1 VKHPILPRG
10 NELGLPVLS
19 GLLLTL
25 SFPPFHLLFP
35 PFVALVPYLVFVAR
49 SPNDRAGGVSVRRA
63 TFWMGIVF
71 YGTLLYWMFVA
82 LVYYTW
88 LALLGYLITIVVL
101 SVFLALAGWAVH
113 FFRWRHS
120 VPFWASLPIFFT
132 AAECLRAHLGDLAFP
147 WLGLG
152 HSLTG
157 YPFLVGFADVTGA
170 RGVTVWLLA
179 INGLLA
185 EWWLEGLRQRWRRW
199 ALPLVLL
206 VALPVGYSLLRWTT
220 LETRPA
226 ARVLVV
232 QPNIPEELKLTREA
246 ALDTS
251 RLALDRLTR
260 PVLDKSDDVAG
271 DRTAVLL
278 RPCPRLD
285 AMGVGAGATSPHGP
299 PLRYA
304 RPPRVRGGR
313 FRLLQRCLIP
323 EQPGLA
329 GRDLQETLLG
339 PDRRAGAVHPG
350 RLDARPEDQG
360 AAGRIEATSGRR
372 YLRLPALVRRFRS
385 RH

>member
-1 VKHPILPRG
+1 VRHPILPRG

-19 GLLLTL
+19 GVLLTL
-25 SFPPFHLLFP
+25 SFPPFHLLLP
-35 PFVALVPYLVFVAR
+35 PFVALIPYLVFVAR
-49 SPNDRAGGVSVRRA
+49 SPNDRSGGVSVRRA

-88 LALLGYLITIVVL
+88 LALLGYLISIVVL

-113 FFRWRHS
+113 YFRWRHS

-132 AAECLRAHLGDLAFP
+132 AAEWLRAHLGDLAFP

-157 YPFLVGFADVTGA
+157 YPILVGFADVTGA

-185 EWWLEGLRQRWRRW
+185 EWWLEGLRRRWRRW
-199 ALPLVLL
+199 ALPLALL
-206 VALPVGYSLLRWTT
+206 VALPVGYSLLRWVT

-251 RLALDRLTR
+251 RLALDKLTR
-260 PVLDKSDDVAG
+260 PILERNDDIQLVVWPETAQPFFYDRARGWTLWAAALARRYPTALLFGTLDLVEYEEGGTTRA
-271 DRTAVLL
+271 
-278 RPCPRLD
+278 
-285 AMGVGAGATSPHGP
+285 HGP
-299 PLRYA
+299 GSTGNITWSRSSSGY
-304 RPPRVRGGR
+304 RTSRSTG
-313 FRLLQRCLIP
+313 C
-323 EQPGLA
+323 
-329 GRDLQETLLG
+329 
-339 PDRRAGAVHPG
+339 
-350 RLDARPEDQG
+350 
-360 AAGRIEATSGRR
+360 AT
-372 YLRLPALVRRFRS
+372 
-385 RH
+385 